1 MICTAANGV
10 CIVSATSAL
19 ASENRQLSAVL
30 RHGQAGLGRRQQGR
44 RPGVAELEGRG
55 GVGVHEGLLDRRL
68 VGRPVGD
75 DDADPVEQGE
85 VAAGRGTAQAL
96 RGSQGGQGEAG
107 GPSDAT
113 TIRPLQCNR

>member
-1 MICTAANGV
+1 
-10 CIVSATSAL
+10 
-19 ASENRQLSAVL
+19 
-30 RHGQAGLGRRQQGR
+30 
-44 RPGVAELEGRG
+44 
-55 GVGVHEGLLDRRL
+55 
-68 VGRPVGD
+68 
-75 DDADPVEQGE
+75 